1 MILTLAR
8 RGMLAHKRRLLGL
21 IAAIALGVAFL
32 TGTLVLGDTMRA
44 SFNDVFATANAG
56 VDAVV
61 QGKTV
66 TSGPRGDEKAGV
78 PADLVDEL
86 QDVPGVRTIQ
96 PTIDGLGQIVGKDDE
111 PIGGNGPPTLAGNW
125 IDNPEL
131 NPQRIAEGTA
141 PQKKNEAVIDAG
153 SAQTGKISVG
163 DRVEILLPEPVKFT
177 VTGLTKYGE
186 QNSLGG
192 TTYVGLTY
200 RAAEKYLGTKGEVSS
215 IILQADEGVTPED
228 LVTAVDP
235 LLPKKTEVIT
245 GEELTEQ
252 QNQEIQGGF
261 LNFFTLFLVI
271 FAVIAVIVSAFTI
284 YNTFSVITAQKTRES
299 ALLRA
304 VGASRGQVLGA
315 VAGESLLIGVLAS
328 VVGAVLGIGVAALLV
343 GLFKSLGAVL
353 DSAELVIKPYA
364 LGIGVGVGVLVTLVA
379 AIFPALRASRV
390 PPLAALRD
398 VAVEGNTWMPVRA
411 VLGALLIL
419 GGVAAT
425 VSIAGQPTDPLPR
438 AAAGAAAAF
447 IGFVVFGPVA
457 ARPTAA
463 VVGYPIAVVRGVSG
477 RMARGNAM
485 RNPRRTAATATAL
498 MVGVAVV
505 VMFTIFASSV
515 QAAIRDNF
523 VGQLKAEYVLSTNNF
538 SGAGFDAAMVR
549 KIKELPDV
557 AAVSTLD
564 PASAII
570 DGEPQDVTVV
580 SVPGFD
586 EVTGL
591 ATGLTR
597 DGLAID
603 AETADELDLQLGDRV
618 TFEEPGAA
626 DESTATAQEG
636 ETPGRAEPRANTPQ
650 AGAGG
655 PPGTRDDAAGPEGL
669 AGPTTGEPREA
680 EPAKVEPAKKVT
692 IISVYPE
699 SNLVSGIV
707 VPRAL
712 FSNGED
718 PGIYT
723 LFILGAPEAQAAAQK
738 VADRYKAGDVQTREQ
753 FADEQAGQ
761 IDQLLGIIYALL
773 VLAII
778 IALIG
783 IANTL
788 SLSVFER
795 TRELGLLRAVGQ
807 TRGQMR
813 AMVRWE
819 SVIIAVFGTIGGV
832 GLGVLLGWALF
843 AAVAETSGLGGTMSL
858 PVGNLIAIAVVGA
871 LVGVLAG
878 WRPASRAARLNVLTA
893 IANE

>member
-8 RGMLAHKRRLLGL
+8 RGMLAHKRRLVGL
-21 IAAIALGVAFL
+21 TAAIALGVAFL

-44 SFNDVFATANAG
+44 SFNEVFATANAG

-66 TSGPRGDEKAGV
+66 TDGPRGNEKAAV
-78 PADLVDEL
+78 PADFADEL
-86 QDVPGVRTIQ
+86 EDVPGVRTIQ
-96 PTIDGLGQIVGKDDE
+96 PTIDGLGQIVGTDDE

-125 IDNPEL
+125 IADPEL
-131 NPQRIAEGTA
+131 NPQRIAEGRA
-141 PQKKNEAVIDAG
+141 PRTRDEIVIDAG
-153 SAQTGKISVG
+153 SAETGKISVG
-163 DRVEILLPEPVKFT
+163 DRVEVLLPEPEKFT

-192 TTYVGLTY
+192 TTYVGMTY
-200 RAAEKYLGTKGEVSS
+200 AAAEKYLAEKGEVSS
-215 IILQADEGVTPED
+215 IILQAEEGVTPED
-228 LVTAVDP
+228 LVARVDP
-235 LLPKKTEVIT
+235 LLPRKTEVIT
-245 GEELTEQ
+245 GEQLTEQ

-271 FAVIAVIVSAFTI
+271 FAVIAVIVSGFTI

-315 VAGESLLIGVLAS
+315 VAGESLLIGILAS
-328 VVGAVLGIGVAALLV
+328 VVGCALGIGVAALLV
-343 GLFKSLGAVL
+343 SLFKSLGAVL
-353 DSAELVIKPYA
+353 DSARLVIEPYA
-364 LGIGVGVGVLVTLVA
+364 LATGFGVGILVTLVA

-398 VAVEGNTWMPVRA
+398 VASEGRTRMPVRA
-411 VLGALLIL
+411 VVGALLIIV
-419 GGVAAT
+419 GVVT
-425 VSIAGQPTDPLPR
+425 VSSIAWRPDDPLPR
-438 AAAGAAAAF
+438 AALGSVAVF
-447 IGFVVFGPVA
+447 VGFVVFGPVA
-457 ARPTAA
+457 ARPTAG
-463 VVGYPIAVVRGVSG
+463 VVGLPIAALRGVSG

-505 VMFTIFASSV
+505 TMFTIFASSV
-515 QAAIRDNF
+515 KAAISDNF
-523 VGQLKAEYVLSTNNF
+523 VGELRAEYVLSTTNF
-538 SGAGFDAAMVR
+538 SGAGFDTAMVR
-549 KIKELPDV
+549 KIRSLPPV

-570 DGEPQDVTVV
+570 DGEAQDITVVTV
-580 SVPGFD
+580 PGL
-586 EVTGL
+586 EAVTGL
-591 ATGLTR
+591 DADLTR
-597 DGLAID
+597 DGIAVD
-603 AETADELDLQLGDRV
+603 TEKAAELDLRLGERV
-618 TFEEPGAA
+618 TFEQAGDPATVAKEKRQAKRKA
-626 DESTATAQEG
+626 RLTATA
-636 ETPGRAEPRANTPQ
+636 
-650 AGAGG
+650 
-655 PPGTRDDAAGPEGL
+655 PPGAVPVEPPE
-669 AGPTTGEPREA
+669 PEPV
-680 EPAKVEPAKKVT
+680 KVEITALFPK
-692 IISVYPE
+692 
-699 SNLVSGIV
+699 SNLVNGIL
-707 VPRAL
+707 VPRSLYEGKLDAA
-712 FSNGED
+712 D
-718 PGIYT
+718 KPGIYT
-723 LFILGAPEAQAAAQK
+723 LLIKGPPEAQVAAQRI
-738 VADRYKAGDVQTREQ
+738 ADRYKAGDVLTREEY
-753 FADEQAGQ
+753 ADEQAGQ

-807 TRGQMR
+807 TRPQMR
-813 AMVRWE
+813 SMVRWE
-819 SVIIAVFGTIGGV
+819 SVIIAVFGTIGGI

-843 AAVAETSGLGGTMSL
+843 SAVAETSGLGGTLSV
-858 PVGNLIAIAVVGA
+858 PVGNLVVIAVVGA

-878 WRPASRAARLNVLTA
+878 WRPAARAARLDILDA

>member
-1 MILTLAR
+1 MIFTLAR
-8 RGMLAHKRRLLGL
+8 RGMVAHKRRLVGL
-21 IAAIALGVAFL
+21 TAAIALGVAFL

-44 SFNDVFATANAG
+44 SFNEVFATANAG
-56 VDAVV
+56 IDAVV

-66 TSGPRGDEKAGV
+66 TDGPRGNEKAAV
-78 PADLVDEL
+78 PADFVDEL
-86 QDVPGVRTIQ
+86 RAVPGIRTIQ
-96 PTIDGLGQIVGKDDE
+96 PTIGGLGQIVGSDDE

-125 IDNPEL
+125 IDDPEL
-131 NPQRIAEGTA
+131 NPQHIAEGRA
-141 PQKKNEAVIDAG
+141 PRTKNEIVIDAG
-153 SAQTGKISVG
+153 SAETGKIAVG
-163 DRVEILLPEPVKFT
+163 DKVEVLLPEPVKFT

-192 TTYVGLTY
+192 TTYVGMTFA
-200 RAAEKYLGTKGEVSS
+200 AAEKYLAAKGEVTS
-215 IILQADEGVTPED
+215 IILQGDEGVTPED
-228 LVTAVDP
+228 LVARVDP

-245 GEELTEQ
+245 GEQLTEQ

-271 FAVIAVIVSAFTI
+271 FAVIAVIVSGFTI

-328 VVGAVLGIGVAALLV
+328 VVGCALGIGVAAALV

-353 DSAELVIKPYA
+353 DSASLVIEPYA
-364 LGIGVGVGVLVTLVA
+364 MAIGFGVGVLVTLVA

-398 VAVEGNTWMPVRA
+398 VAAEGRTRMPVRA
-411 VLGALLIL
+411 VIGAVLII
-419 GGVAAT
+419 GGVA
-425 VSIAGQPTDPLPR
+425 VVSSIAWQPEDPLPR
-438 AAAGAAAAF
+438 AALGSLTVF
-447 IGFVVFGPVA
+447 VGFVVFGPVA
-457 ARPTAA
+457 ARPTAG
-463 VVGYPIAVVRGVSG
+463 VVGLPIAALRGVSG

-505 VMFTIFASSV
+505 TMFTIFASSV
-515 QAAIRDNF
+515 KAAISDNF
-523 VGQLKAEYVLSTNNF
+523 VGELRAEYVLSTTNF
-538 SGAGFDAAMVR
+538 SGAGFDPKMVR
-549 KIKELPDV
+549 KIRALPQV
-557 AAVSTLD
+557 EAVSTLD

-570 DGEPQDVTVV
+570 DGEAEDVTAVT
-580 SVPGFD
+580 VPGL
-586 EVTGL
+586 EAVTGL
-591 ATGLTR
+591 DAGLTR
-597 DGLAID
+597 DGIAVD
-603 AETADELDLQLGDRV
+603 EEKAEELGLRLGERV
-618 TFEEPGAA
+618 TFEQAGAPAAAA
-626 DESTATAQEG
+626 DEKSSGKSAPRDARGAPSGTIPPKA
-636 ETPGRAEPRANTPQ
+636 PPEPKPV
-650 AGAGG
+650 
-655 PPGTRDDAAGPEGL
+655 
-669 AGPTTGEPREA
+669 
-680 EPAKVEPAKKVT
+680 KVEITA
-692 IISVYPE
+692 VYPP
-699 SNLVSGIV
+699 SNLVNGIL
-707 VPRAL
+707 VPRSLYDGKLDAA
-712 FSNGED
+712 D
-718 PGIYT
+718 KPGIYT
-723 LFILGAPEAQAAAQK
+723 LLIKGSPEAQAAAQRI
-738 VADRYKAGDVQTREQ
+738 VDRYKAGDVLTREE

-807 TRGQMR
+807 TRPQMR
-813 AMVRWE
+813 SMVRWE
-819 SVIIAVFGTIGGV
+819 SVIIAVFGTIGGI

-843 AAVAETSGLGGTMSL
+843 SAVAETSGLGGTLSV
-858 PVGNLIAIAVVGA
+858 PVGNLVAIAIVGA

-878 WRPASRAARLNVLTA
+878 WRPASRAARLNILAA